1 MPVAPCNSVLS
12 DRTNELWC
20 TIERSVAEACLL
32 RAEGRN
38 PEAITIVQQTLPSLI
53 AEWSR
58 CSGLSS
64 EHCQRTLRELFAR
77 VQQQV
82 STATLCKRLVLQSV
96 ASGEAA
102 REATPERFQIKRRVP
117 LHDIPAMLDALD
129 EGERAAQFRQQNF
142 STRAV
147 RFTPAMALG

>member
-1 MPVAPCNSVLS
+1 MPVAPCTSVLP
-12 DRTNELWC
+12 DRTTELWS

-32 RAEGRN
+32 RAEGRA
-38 PEAITIVQQTLPSLI
+38 PEAITIVQQTLPALI

-58 CSGLSS
+58 RSGMSS

-82 STATLCKRLVLQSV
+82 STATICKRLVLQSI
-96 ASGEAA
+96 ASGDAA
-102 REATPERFQIKRRVP
+102 QETTPERFQIQRRVP

-129 EGERAAQFRQQNF
+129 EGERTAQFRRQNF
-142 STRAV
+142 PSRAV
-147 RFTPAMALG
+147 RFSPAMALG